1 MTAILLSLAILA
13 TADDG
18 DGEPKSSPSPAVGH
32 WVGTLDLGPIAL
44 TLILHVD
51 EGEGGLEARL
61 DSPDQGKD
69 HMEVERISLEGR
81 TLRFESPKIL
91 ATYEGT
97 LDEQG
102 DSIDGTFTQAGRAT
116 PLVLKKTV
124 EADLPGVVS
133 APEELRGIW
142 EGPIELPGG
151 VNLRVALRV
160 EPAPDAEERLTAVFD
175 SIDQDVRGIPVTSV
189 SLEDEA
195 VTFEVGSI
203 GGRFEGDLDG
213 DRASIEGTW
222 TQLGNAFPLT
232 LTRVEQVSSLRRPQ
246 HPEGPFPY
254 QVEDVTF
261 PNVEDA
267 IELSGTL
274 TLPEGSGPFPAAV
287 LASGSG
293 PQDRNETLLGHKPF
307 LVIADHLTRAG
318 IAVLRFDDRGVGG
331 SGGDHAEATT
341 EDFAGD
347 ALAAVALLRGR
358 IEIDRDA
365 VGIVGHSEGGLI
377 GPLAA
382 SRDRDAV
389 GFLVLL
395 AGPGVP
401 GSEILLHQSDRIARA
416 GGASEE
422 AIAAQ
427 HSATERLIALVL
439 SGDADDPEAGRL
451 AEEATAALGPE
462 QREALDEANAAPT
475 DVGPEDPGALD
486 TPWFRFF
493 LAHDPRSTL
502 RQVECPVLALF
513 GANDLQVDPAQNA
526 EPLETALRDGDG
538 PEPEVVILPG
548 LNHLFQHSE
557 TGSPAE
563 YGSIEETFAPEALDR
578 IADWIL
584 ETTRGGGGRKTED
597 KRQ

>member
-1 MTAILLSLAILA
+1 MTAILLSLSILA

-18 DGEPKSSPSPAVGH
+18 DGDSKPSPTPAVGH
-32 WVGTLDLGPIAL
+32 WVGTLELGPISL
-44 TLILHVD
+44 TLILHVE
-51 EGEGGLEARL
+51 EGEDGLEARL

-69 HMEVERISLEGR
+69 PIEVDRITLEGR
-81 TLRFESPKIL
+81 SLRFESPKVL

-97 LDEQG
+97 LDEEG
-102 DSIDGTFTQAGRAT
+102 NSIDGTFTQAGRKT
-116 PLVLKKTV
+116 PLVLEKTA
-124 EADLPGVVS
+124 EADLPGPVS
-133 APEELRGIW
+133 VPEELRGIW

-151 VNLRVALRV
+151 VSLRVALRV
-160 EPAPDAEERLTAVFD
+160 EPDPDDEGRLTAVFD
-175 SIDQDVRGIPVTSV
+175 SIDQDVRGIPVTSASV
-189 SLEDEA
+189 EGDA
-195 VTFEVGSI
+195 VTFEVKSI
-203 GGRFEGDLDG
+203 AGQFKGTLDAE
-213 DRASIEGTW
+213 RASIEGTW
-222 TQLGNAFPLT
+222 SQLGNEFPLS
-232 LTRVEQVSSLRRPQ
+232 LSQVEQVSALRRPQ
-246 HPEGPFPY
+246 HPEGPVPY
-254 QVEDVTF
+254 RVEEVTF
-261 PNVEDA
+261 PNVEDG

-274 TLPEGSGPFPAAV
+274 TIPEGPGPFPAAV
-287 LASGSG
+287 MASGSG
-293 PQDRNETLLGHKPF
+293 PQDRDETLLGHKPF
-307 LVIADHLTRAG
+307 LVIADHLSRAG

-347 ALAAVALLRGR
+347 ALAAVAFLRGR
-358 IEIDRDA
+358 DEIRPDA

-382 SRDRDAV
+382 VRNPDSV

-395 AGPGVP
+395 AGPGVT

-427 HSATERLIALVL
+427 YSATERLIALVL
-439 SGDADDPEAGRL
+439 SGQADATEASQL
-451 AEEATAALGPE
+451 AQDATAAIDPE
-462 QREALDEANAAPT
+462 QRDALDETGASPT
-475 DVGPEDPGALD
+475 DGDPEGPGALD

-502 RQVECPVLALF
+502 REVNCPVLALF
-513 GANDLQVDPAQNA
+513 GSNDLQVDPEQNA
-526 EPLETALRDGDG
+526 GPLEEALLEGDG
-538 PEPEVVILPG
+538 PEPDVVILPG

-578 IADWIL
+578 IADWIR
-584 ETTRGGGGRKTED
+584 ETTRGAVGGRS
-597 KRQ
+597 